1 MKLIQEVMRISHDF
15 VCCVGCCWCATDSSC
30 GYEVKIEAPI
40 GNVIGYAKQQYVTLW
55 YENDEY
61 YQKYFKKMFLFPS
74 LLLSIALTTY
84 DRSSKWKP
92 HIRVFDA
99 NRQPMYV
106 VRGPCCW
113 GCQNCFCTDDID
125 FPVSNGRSVGMVLLI
140 KIHISL
146 ENFINLENWIIKK
159 LYNYLIWLR
168 IGDKHWFRCM
178 VFFS

>member
-1 MKLIQEVMRISHDF
+1 MTLSAAWVAVGVPLILLADMKSKSRLQLETSLVMPNNSMSPYDMKMTNI
-15 VCCVGCCWCATDSSC
+15 T
-30 GYEVKIEAPI
+30 KNI
-40 GNVIGYAKQQYVTLW
+40 K
-55 YENDEY
+55 
-61 YQKYFKKMFLFPS
+61 KKMFLFPS
-74 LLLSIALTTY
+74 LLPSIALTTY